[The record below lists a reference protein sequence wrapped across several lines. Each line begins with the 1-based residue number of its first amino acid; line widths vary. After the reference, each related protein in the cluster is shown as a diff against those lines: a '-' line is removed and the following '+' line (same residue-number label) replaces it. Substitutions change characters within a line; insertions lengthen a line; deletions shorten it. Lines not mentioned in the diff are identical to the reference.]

1 MKRTRKILAIALV
14 LLMALMPLTLCA
26 QAEESGGEAN
36 PKTVIYISAAGA
48 DTNDGKTEATAV
60 KSLEA
65 ATAKV
70 GKAGGEI
77 VVTDDMELDVS
88 SALLLASAHRIY
100 LAATDSTVYLHGR
113 KKADNSYPTLTLY
126 ASDNKAPCLELAGP
140 LAIYDLNISL
150 RSESNLW
157 ISANGYNF
165 TSGAN
170 LTYKTADA
178 KFSVKLCGGKQD
190 ATYSGSMPTGATPTL
205 NIFGGNY
212 GDIYG
217 GSFAKGATV
226 SGDTTINMLGGTTD
240 NLLCMRKGGKHAN
253 TTINF
258 YGGTVKTLIECY
270 TLADGAVATLN
281 IYNNSLN
288 AGSDVIGEYFKAEDS
303 KHIRLLTGT
312 APTFEELSA
321 VTIQTPEPPDNP
333 DETPGEDLV
342 EDDQPSQGDKQPVTR
357 TTEAPSTT
365 TAAETE
371 PAEESKGCKSSVSV
385 GVLAVLL
392 ITGSGAVLLRRREN

>member
-140 LAIYDLNISL
+140 FAIYDLNISL

-157 ISANGYNF
+157 ISANGYTF

-178 KFSVKLCGGKQD
+178 KFSVKRSGGKQD
-190 ATYSGSMPTGATPTL
+190 ATYSGSMPTGSTPTL

-312 APTFEELSA
+312 AP
-321 VTIQTPEPPDNP
+321 DNP

-357 TTEAPSTT
+357 TTEAPATT

>member
-1 MKRTRKILAIALV
+1 MKHTRRILAIALV

-26 QAEESGGEAN
+26 QAEESGETAES
-36 PKTVIYISAAGA
+36 KAVVYISPDGA

-65 ATAKV
+65 ATTKV

-77 VVTDDMELDVS
+77 VVTDDVELDVS
-88 SALLLASAHRIY
+88 SALLLKSAHRIY
-100 LAATDSTVYLHGR
+100 LSATDSTVYLHG
-113 KKADNSYPTLTLY
+113 KKKGDNSYPTLTLY
-126 ASDNKAPCLELAGP
+126 ASDNKAPCIELAGP

-157 ISANGYNF
+157 ISANGHTF

-190 ATYSGSMPTGATPTL
+190 ASSSGTMLANATPTL
-205 NIFGGNY
+205 NIFSGNY

-226 SGDTTINMLGGTTD
+226 SGDTTINMLGGTVD
-240 NLLCMRKGGKHAN
+240 NLLCMRKDGKHAN

-288 AGSDVIGEYFKAEDS
+288 AGSDVIGEYFKAENS
-303 KHIRLLTGT
+303 KQIQLLTGT

-321 VTIQTPEPPDNP
+321 VTVKIPETPPDEPPGD
-333 DETPGEDLV
+333 DLV
-342 EDDQPSQGDKQPVTR
+342 EDDPPSQNNKQPITK
-357 TTEAPSTT
+357 TTEAPAVT

-371 PAEESKGCKSSVSV
+371 PTESKGCKSSVST
-385 GVLAVLL
+385 GILAVLL
-392 ITGSGAVLLRRREN
+392 ITGSGAVLLRRRKN

>member
-140 LAIYDLNISL
+140 LAIYDLNIRL

-157 ISANGYNF
+157 ISANGYTF

-178 KFSVKLCGGKQD
+178 TKFSVKLCGGKQD

-226 SGDTTINMLGGTTD
+226 SGDTTINML
-240 NLLCMRKGGKHAN
+240 
-253 TTINF
+253 
-258 YGGTVKTLIECY
+258 GGTVKTLIECY

-321 VTIQTPEPPDNP
+321 VTIQPPEPPDNP

-357 TTEAPSTT
+357 TTKAPATT

>member
-100 LAATDSTVYLHGR
+100 LA
-113 KKADNSYPTLTLY
+113 PTLTLY

-140 LAIYDLNISL
+140 LAIYDLNIRL

-157 ISANGYNF
+157 ISANGYTF

-226 SGDTTINMLGGTTD
+226 SGDTTINMQFGGDDQWINMLGGTTD

>member
-140 LAIYDLNISL
+140 LAIYDLNIRL

-157 ISANGYNF
+157 ISANGYTF

-226 SGDTTINMLGGTTD
+226 SGD
-240 NLLCMRKGGKHAN
+240 